1 MPKPGSGASLRQQL
15 IKTFENPN
23 YRPPPLPSIAVELQR
38 LSTHEDAGIDDVV
51 RLLEKDEMLAGS
63 VIRLVASPVYAGRG
77 PVRSLREAVIR
88 LGVRTVRDV
97 VFESALRR
105 GVFDQSEYRET
116 IEQIGR
122 HSRATAYIA
131 RAVCR
136 HARIND
142 DMAFLCGLL
151 HDIGFAAVLFSAAR
165 AKPAP
170 TLAEMWAETDALHEQ
185 GSKLVTK
192 LWGLPPELSTIV
204 GAHHHVHTGATS
216 RMAAA
221 ITVSDYLTGHFGLG
235 ITGPPDA
242 EGNPMPGDAVVEVDL
257 SDARSFLGLDDLA
270 VDRILSDA
278 QPVVEHIAREVPARP
293 AAPRQ

>member
-116 IEQIGR
+116 IE
-122 HSRATAYIA
+122 
-131 RAVCR
+131 
-136 HARIND
+136 
-142 DMAFLCGLL
+142 
-151 HDIGFAAVLFSAAR
+151 
-165 AKPAP
+165 
-170 TLAEMWAETDALHEQ
+170 
-185 GSKLVTK
+185 
-192 LWGLPPELSTIV
+192 
-204 GAHHHVHTGATS
+204 
-216 RMAAA
+216 
-221 ITVSDYLTGHFGLG
+221 
-235 ITGPPDA
+235 
-242 EGNPMPGDAVVEVDL
+242 
-257 SDARSFLGLDDLA
+257 
-270 VDRILSDA
+270 
-278 QPVVEHIAREVPARP
+278 
-293 AAPRQ
+293 